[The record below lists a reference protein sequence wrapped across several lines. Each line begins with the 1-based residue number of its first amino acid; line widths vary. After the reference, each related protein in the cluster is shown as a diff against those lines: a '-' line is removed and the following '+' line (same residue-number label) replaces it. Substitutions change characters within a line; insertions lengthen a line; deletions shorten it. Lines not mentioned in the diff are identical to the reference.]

1 MVINDKIRILREI
14 NNLTQDEM
22 AEKMQMSTSGYSK
35 IERGKSKISMER
47 LEQIANIFNIDVME
61 LLTKGNGS
69 SFYLLSESTSQSN
82 YYGNSDS
89 LNNEINKLKLI
100 IQHKEELLRQKE
112 VENSLLKTLVKAL
125 QKQNSQ

>member
-69 SFYLLSESTSQSN
+69 SFSLLSESTSQSN

-112 VENSLLKTLVKAL
+112 VENSLLKTLVEAL

>member
-112 VENSLLKTLVKAL
+112 VENSLLKTLVEAL